1 MGSGLSNLLNDRGQ
15 ACFTAFVFAKSK
27 DFSFMLRM
35 QVWRF
40 NRKLM
45 MLSASN

>member
-27 DFSFMLRM
+27 RLLIH
-35 QVWRF
+35 VEE
-40 NRKLM
+40 
-45 MLSASN
+45 AGVAI